1 MKVLAVL
8 GCLATAGLAVANC
21 LGPPGPTL
29 TCHRGLDGAF
39 QQWMIETTNGDW
51 YPNAE
56 GSSVKSLALLAPYY
70 GSYTNQLRDYK

>member
-1 MKVLAVL
+1 
-8 GCLATAGLAVANC
+8 
-21 LGPPGPTL
+21 
-29 TCHRGLDGAF
+29 
-39 QQWMIETTNGDW
+39 MIETTNGDW